1 MKEYIVKEDIQDKL
15 LRMIAPE
22 VIEKDKKNS
31 EEMISELG
39 KGLYIATL
47 TIDNS
52 ETVTKVDICREFA
65 EELKRYIP
73 ESVTYN
79 GEPCHL
85 WWRINLVLTE
95 MENEE

>member
-52 ETVTKVDICREFA
+52 ETVTKVDICKEFI
-65 EELKRYIP
+65 EKVKQMMKMP
-73 ESVTYN
+73 EY
-79 GEPCHL
+79 GFCDIE
-85 WWRINLVLTE
+85 RIMEIVLAE
-95 MENEE
+95 MENKNA